1 MEINNSEEIPISTN
15 EINTLNQNFPEIE
28 NKDQNKEK
36 KTIKFDENTISVI
49 PIHENYNLRY
59 GDNSNDYKEL
69 DSQTKN
75 IINDPKYADE
85 KRSKSA
91 FSKKSFREKY
101 EPLKI
106 KVPSNREWNRDPT
119 AEIIIHNLE
128 QKIDILTYE
137 NFLLSKKLREIEN
150 NNKELKLNIS
160 QNLLLMKAE
169 QEMNDE
175 QKKKKNFKDEMNLKD
190 KENIEN
196 KKIKKNKKDKKEK
209 DVDLFEEINRVKD
222 ENNRLRLS
230 NQNLAENNA
239 ELNKVIETLKN
250 EINLNKE
257 NVDDNYNNEKYNI
270 NNDMIDKNNE
280 KFNNNNNEQVEK
292 NPNINLDENIININN
307 DNNLAKIINNSEEK
321 KMRDEQNN
329 SEVDMNKY
337 LQSEEQYHDLIEEN
351 ELLHK
356 KLRSLLSIEKDPNIN
371 LKNSISKTENIN
383 NNISL
388 KNKNDIQKEEIAK
401 ENYILKQ
408 KIRALN
414 GEINRMAVENNRKI
428 LIIQQK
434 LEEYESKQRENLIME
449 QNKLNSQN
457 EIEKKRKE
465 EELDEI
471 LNETLLVMDRNQDD
485 EESRKMI
492 ETIKNIKNEQK
503 KRISQCLIINNK
515 LKSLLQENAQLH
527 NQLLISKKEN
537 EIINNSNSNFNKT
550 NTSNMNN
557 NNNNNTNPHIC
568 FCGSGNFSVNALKI
582 KDEMIIKY
590 KDKIDENN
598 EILKL
603 TQNSN
608 NSNNSNN
615 NRSNELNFIEKD
627 YNIPNKYKKEKND
640 GFEDYLLGKIVNN
653 QKEVLG
659 ERAPRFYENNNINI
673 NNKYVAKS
681 MQYNDGNKMNN
692 RYNNY
697 HYRGRIMEDDE

>member
-1 MEINNSEEIPISTN
+1 
-15 EINTLNQNFPEIE
+15 
-28 NKDQNKEK
+28 
-36 KTIKFDENTISVI
+36 
-49 PIHENYNLRY
+49 
-59 GDNSNDYKEL
+59 
-69 DSQTKN
+69 
-75 IINDPKYADE
+75 
-85 KRSKSA
+85 
-91 FSKKSFREKY
+91 
-101 EPLKI
+101 
-106 KVPSNREWNRDPT
+106 
-119 AEIIIHNLE
+119 
-128 QKIDILTYE
+128 
-137 NFLLSKKLREIEN
+137 
-150 NNKELKLNIS
+150 
-160 QNLLLMKAE
+160 
-169 QEMNDE
+169 
-175 QKKKKNFKDEMNLKD
+175 
-190 KENIEN
+190 
-196 KKIKKNKKDKKEK
+196 
-209 DVDLFEEINRVKD
+209 
-222 ENNRLRLS
+222 
-230 NQNLAENNA
+230 
-239 ELNKVIETLKN
+239 
-250 EINLNKE
+250 
-257 NVDDNYNNEKYNI
+257 
-270 NNDMIDKNNE
+270 
-280 KFNNNNNEQVEK
+280 
-292 NPNINLDENIININN
+292 
-307 DNNLAKIINNSEEK
+307 
-321 KMRDEQNN
+321 
-329 SEVDMNKY
+329 
-337 LQSEEQYHDLIEEN
+337 
-351 ELLHK
+351 
-356 KLRSLLSIEKDPNIN
+356 
-371 LKNSISKTENIN
+371 
-383 NNISL
+383 
-388 KNKNDIQKEEIAK
+388 
-401 ENYILKQ
+401 
-408 KIRALN
+408 
-414 GEINRMAVENNRKI
+414 MAVENNRKI

-537 EIINNSNSNFNKT
+537 EIINNTNSNFNKT
-550 NTSNMNN
+550 NTSNM

-681 MQYNDGNKMNN
+681 MQYDDGNKMNN

>member
-36 KTIKFDENTISVI
+36 KTIKFDGNTISVI

-169 QEMNDE
+169 QEMNNE
-175 QKKKKNFKDEMNLKD
+175 QNKKKNFKDEMNLKN

-196 KKIKKNKKDKKEK
+196 KKFKKNKKDKKEK

-239 ELNKVIETLKN
+239 ELNKVIEILKN

-257 NVDDNYNNEKYNI
+257 NVDDNYNNQKYNI
-270 NNDMIDKNNE
+270 NSEMIDNNNE
-280 KFNNNNNEQVEK
+280 KFNNNNEQVEK

-371 LKNSISKTENIN
+371 LKNSISKTENI

-557 NNNNNTNPHIC
+557 NTNPHIC

-615 NRSNELNFIEKD
+615 NRSNELNCIEKD

-681 MQYNDGNKMNN
+681 MQYDDGNKINN

-697 HYRGRIMEDDE
+697 HFRERIMEDDE

>member
-175 QKKKKNFKDEMNLKD
+175 QKKKKNFKDEMNLKN

-222 ENNRLRLS
+222 ENDRLRLS

-270 NNDMIDKNNE
+270 NNDMIDNNNE
-280 KFNNNNNEQVEK
+280 KFNNNNEQVEK

-557 NNNNNTNPHIC
+557 NNNTNPHIC

-681 MQYNDGNKMNN
+681 MQYDDGNKMNN

-697 HYRGRIMEDDE
+697 HYRGRIIEDDE

>member
-169 QEMNDE
+169 QEMNNE
-175 QKKKKNFKDEMNLKD
+175 QNKKKNFKDEMNLKK

-270 NNDMIDKNNE
+270 NNDMIDNNNE
-280 KFNNNNNEQVEK
+280 KYNNNEQVEK

-383 NNISL
+383 NISL
-388 KNKNDIQKEEIAK
+388 KNKNDSQKDEIAK

-557 NNNNNTNPHIC
+557 NNNTNPHIC

-659 ERAPRFYENNNINI
+659 ERAPRFYENNN
-673 NNKYVAKS
+673 NKFTAKS
-681 MQYNDGNKMNN
+681 TQFEGDNDINKMNN

-697 HYRGRIMEDDE
+697 HYRSRITEDDE

>member
-15 EINTLNQNFPEIE
+15 EINTLNQNFPEVE
-28 NKDQNKEK
+28 NIDQNKEK
-36 KTIKFDENTISVI
+36 KSIKFDENTVSVI
-49 PIHENYNLRY
+49 PIQETYNLRY
-59 GDNSNDYKEL
+59 GDNLNEFKEL

-91 FSKKSFREKY
+91 FSKKSYREKY

-106 KVPSNREWNRDPT
+106 KVPTNREWNRDPT

-150 NNKELKLNIS
+150 SNKELKLNIS
-160 QNLLLMKAE
+160 QNLMLMKAE
-169 QEMNDE
+169 QEINNE
-175 QKKKKNFKDEMNLKD
+175 
-190 KENIEN
+190 EN
-196 KKIKKNKKDKKEK
+196 KKKYLKNEMNKKNKDNIDNRKIKKNNKKDKKEK

-222 ENNRLRLS
+222 ENDRLRLS

-239 ELNKVIETLKN
+239 ELNKVIETLKS

-257 NVDDNYNNEKYNI
+257 NAENNYDEKYKFGNDNIDNNKEENNI
-270 NNDMIDKNNE
+270 NN
-280 KFNNNNNEQVEK
+280 EQIEK
-292 NPNINLDENIININN
+292 NQNINLDNININN
-307 DNNLAKIINNSEEK
+307 DNNLANIINNSDEK
-321 KMRDEQNN
+321 KMQDEQNN
-329 SEVDMNKY
+329 SEVDMNKF

-371 LKNSISKTENIN
+371 LQNSISKEKNIN
-383 NNISL
+383 NITL
-388 KNKNDIQKEEIAK
+388 KNKKDNQKDEISK

-434 LEEYESKQRENLIME
+434 LEEYETKQRENLLRE

-492 ETIKNIKNEQK
+492 ETVKNIKNEQK

-515 LKSLLQENAQLH
+515 LKSLLQENEQLH
-527 NQLLISKKEN
+527 NQLLLSKKEN
-537 EIINNSNSNFNKT
+537 EIINNTNSNFNKT

-557 NNNNNTNPHIC
+557 NNSNSNANPHIC

-615 NRSNELNFIEKD
+615 NRNNELNFIEKD
-627 YNIPNKYKKEKND
+627 YNIPSKYKKEKND

-659 ERAPRFYENNNINI
+659 ERAPRFYENNNIN

-681 MQYNDGNKMNN
+681 MQYDDGNKMNN

>member
-15 EINTLNQNFPEIE
+15 EINTLNQNFPEVE
-28 NKDQNKEK
+28 NIDQNKK
-36 KTIKFDENTISVI
+36 KKSIKFEENTVSVI
-49 PIHENYNLRY
+49 PLQETYNLRY
-59 GDNSNDYKEL
+59 GDNLNEFKEL

-75 IINDPKYADE
+75 LINDPKYADE

-106 KVPSNREWNRDPT
+106 KVPTNREWNRDPT

-150 NNKELKLNIS
+150 SNKELKLNIS
-160 QNLLLMKAE
+160 QNLMLMKAE
-169 QEMNDE
+169 QEINNEENKMKYLKNEMN
-175 QKKKKNFKDEMNLKD
+175 KKNKD
-190 KENIEN
+190 NIDN
-196 KKIKKNKKDKKEK
+196 KKIKKNNKKDKKEK

-222 ENNRLRLS
+222 ENDRLRLS

-250 EINLNKE
+250 EIKLNKE
-257 NVDDNYNNEKYNI
+257 NAENNYDEKYKFGNDNIDNNKEENNI
-270 NNDMIDKNNE
+270 NN
-280 KFNNNNNEQVEK
+280 EQIEK
-292 NPNINLDENIININN
+292 NQNINLDNINIYN
-307 DNNLAKIINNSEEK
+307 DNNLANIINNSDEK
-321 KMRDEQNN
+321 KMQDEQNN
-329 SEVDMNKY
+329 SEVDMNKF

-356 KLRSLLSIEKDPNIN
+356 KLRSLLSIEKDPNID
-371 LKNSISKTENIN
+371 LQNSISKEKNIN
-383 NNISL
+383 NITL
-388 KNKNDIQKEEIAK
+388 KNKKENQKDEISK

-434 LEEYESKQRENLIME
+434 LEEYESKQRENLLRE

-471 LNETLLVMDRNQDD
+471 LNETLLVMDRNQED

-492 ETIKNIKNEQK
+492 ETVKNIKNEQK

-527 NQLLISKKEN
+527 NQLLLSKKEN
-537 EIINNSNSNFNKT
+537 EIINNTNSNFNKT

-557 NNNNNTNPHIC
+557 SNSNANPHIC

-615 NRSNELNFIEKD
+615 NRNNELNFIEKD
-627 YNIPNKYKKEKND
+627 YNIPSKYKKEKND

-659 ERAPRFYENNNINI
+659 ERAPRFYENNNFN

-681 MQYNDGNKMNN
+681 MQYDDGNKMNN